1 MINKG
6 NWIELEE
13 SIYCSGNLPVKI
25 YIRGKCLDNCESGEE
40 TAIKTITG
48 HIVKGNV
55 SKNKPLYNKHCK
67 LGKDVKEVLMI
78 KIS

>member
-13 SIYCSGNLPVKI
+13 LIYCSGDLPVKI
-25 YIRGKCLDNCESGEE
+25 YIRGNCIDNCESGEE

-48 HIVKGNV
+48 HIVQGTV
-55 SKNKPLYNKHCK
+55 SKNKPLYNKPWK

-78 KIS
+78 K